1 MEECVGIDRHW
12 YFASSARNTISVHHA
27 SISCRLI
34 YRKLGRQACGEKLV
48 CLPLTGP
55 MEGSGYGHCT
65 APATPANATANGTD
79 GGAARAYFVRN
90 RRTADG
96 RQCRLPLVYNGNLL
110 LDCTSKG
117 ADGQERCF
125 PRDGPPQARPT
136 SSSSSAYKL
145 GFAGDAWPPAA
156 GLHILGRG

>member
-1 MEECVGIDRHW
+1 M
-12 YFASSARNTISVHHA
+12 
-27 SISCRLI
+27 
-34 YRKLGRQACGEKLV
+34 

-55 MEGSGYGHCT
+55 MEGSGYGHCN
-65 APATPANATANGTD
+65 APAQPANATANGTD

-96 RQCRLPLVYNGNLL
+96 RACRLPLVYNGNLL

-125 PRDGPPQARPT
+125 PRDGPPQARPRLN
-136 SSSSSAYKL
+136 L
-145 GFAGDAWPPAA
+145 GPWFEA
-156 GLHILGRG
+156 R

>member
-1 MEECVGIDRHW
+1 MAVGAVV
-12 YFASSARNTISVHHA
+12 YLASSVNNANTDAACKQTLQANLHEPA
-27 SISCRLI
+27 
-34 YRKLGRQACGEKLV
+34 RQACGDKLV

-55 MEGSGYGHCT
+55 MEGSGYGHCI
-65 APATPANATANGTD
+65 APAAPANATGNSTY

-110 LDCTSKG
+110 LDCTAKG

-125 PRDGPPQARPT
+125 PRDGPPQARPH
-136 SSSSSAYKL
+136 ANL
-145 GFAGDAWPPAA
+145 GP
-156 GLHILGRG
+156 